1 MSRMP
6 GVQGTNTSNVT
17 GPSDMEVIKSSSSD
31 STKMGATPP
40 AKADA
45 QATQKG
51 GNSFADIA
59 KLASET
65 FAKIADV
72 AIAAINKAMPGGGK
86 EADAGAAGNDPAK
99 SEGAADKKGE
109 SSAVNVAKDA
119 IAKIVDTFMAAI
131 GKSPAEGKGA
141 EAKGAGKD
149 AEAKGAGKDAE
160 AKGAGKD
167 AEAKGAGKDDVAK
180 AAKDAVNK
188 IETAVSKKSEPA
200 AEKKGDGVFF
210 QNKSESDKPAMGVF
224 EADVAKSAFNAI
236 RDVANA
242 KQAKDTAEA

>member
-1 MSRMP
+1 MSRMD
-6 GVQGTNTSNVT
+6 GVQSTNTTNVS
-17 GPSDMEVIKSSSSD
+17 GPSDMEVIKSSSNESK
-31 STKMGATPP
+31 KMGTPPP
-40 AKADA
+40 AKTDA

-51 GNSFADIA
+51 GGSFADIA

-65 FAKIADV
+65 FSKIADV

-86 EADAGAAGNDPAK
+86 EDDASAAGNDPAK
-99 SEGAADKKGE
+99 GEAAADKKGE

-141 EAKGAGKD
+141 ETKGAGKD

-160 AKGAGKD
+160 AKGAGN
-167 AEAKGAGKDDVAK
+167 DDVAK
-180 AAKDAVNK
+180 AAKDAVKK

-210 QNKSESDKPAMGVF
+210 QNKSEADKPAMGVF